1 MQANSSTQPPVKSP
15 DVLSTA
21 KRRIY
26 SDEFL
31 LTKSR
36 LVLEVRDGLAL
47 PIANLT
53 NPIFGRFSKN
63 NKANYNLR
71 LISAI
76 LILGIIL

>member
-47 PIANLT
+47 EPVMHFQVSAQD
-53 NPIFGRFSKN
+53 RSK
-63 NKANYNLR
+63 
-71 LISAI
+71 
-76 LILGIIL
+76 